1 MSKQKSI
8 NLGMNGLSDMLK
20 EGTKHYQGIDEAVA
34 KNLQACKQL
43 ADMTRTSLG
52 PQGRNKMV
60 INHIN
65 KLFVTSD
72 AATIVK
78 ELEIAHPAANMV
90 MLAAKQQ
97 EEEVGDGSNLCIVL
111 AGEVLFNA
119 AALLRMGLHVSEII
133 KGYELAFAKALEV
146 LGSLP
151 TTAVS
156 SFTSE
161 PELARALRGAV
172 ATKMFG
178 YDQFL
183 SDLIAKACVVAMPE
197 NPKNFIVDNVRVC
210 KIPGLSVLQST
221 VVKGMVF
228 TKTPLG
234 TVKQVS
240 NCKVAVF
247 ACAVDAA
254 NTDTK
259 GTVLINSADELK
271 NYNKTEEVHMEKIIK
286 AIAETGAKLIISGSS
301 VGEMAAHFIERY
313 GLMCLKIMSKYELR
327 RFCRT
332 VGATALTELRKPT
345 PEELGHVGDAKEEE
359 IGGTKC
365 TVVRQSE
372 NDTCAVATLV
382 LRAATTNMLD
392 DIERA
397 VDDGVNCVRCLVKD
411 NKLLIGAG
419 ATEIEIAR
427 QVGKYADS
435 FPGLEQYA
443 IKKFAEAFEVVPRT
457 LSENAGLVPANI
469 LSTLYA
475 RHNNG
480 EYTYGIDVE
489 SGCVGET
496 DTVDLFV
503 AKDTAIR
510 LAVDAALTVLR
521 VDQIIMSKPAGGP
534 KAPQQGGR
542 DDE

>member
-1 MSKQKSI
+1 MS
-8 NLGMNGLSDMLK
+8 GLSDLLK

-65 KLFVTSD
+65 KLFITSD

-90 MLAAKQQ
+90 MMAAKQQ
-97 EEEVGDGSNLCIVL
+97 EEEIGDGSNTCIVL
-111 AGEVLFNA
+111 VGEMLFGA
-119 AALLRMGLHVSEII
+119 ASLLRMGLHISEIL
-133 KGYELAFAKALEV
+133 KGYELASVKALEV
-146 LGSLP
+146 LASLKS
-151 TTAVS
+151 TAVS
-156 SFTSE
+156 SFTDE
-161 PELARALRGAV
+161 VELSRVMRGAV

-178 YDQFL
+178 YDKFL
-183 SDLIAKACVVAMPE
+183 SDLIAKACVLAMPK
-197 NPKNFIVDNVRVC
+197 NPQNFVVDNVRVC
-210 KIPGLSVLQST
+210 KIPGLSVLQSS

-234 TVKQVS
+234 TVKQVL
-240 NCKVAVF
+240 NAKVAVF
-247 ACAVDAA
+247 SCAVDAA

-259 GTVLINSADELK
+259 GTVLINNADELK
-271 NYNKTEEVHMEKIIK
+271 NYNRSEEEHMEKIIK
-286 AIAETGAKLIISGSS
+286 SIAETGTKLIVSGSS
-301 VGEMAAHFIERY
+301 VGEMAAHFIERH
-313 GLMCLKIMSKYELR
+313 GLMCIKIMSKYELR
-327 RFCRT
+327 RFCRS

-345 PEELGHVGDAKEEE
+345 AEELGFVGDAREEE

-372 NDTCAVATLV
+372 NDQCAVATV
-382 LRAATTNMLD
+382 VVRAATVNMLD

-397 VDDGVNCVRCLVKD
+397 IDDGVNCVRCLATKE
-411 NKLLIGAG
+411 NRLLVGAG
-419 ATEIEIAR
+419 ACEIEIAR
-427 QVGKYADS
+427 QIAKYADT

-443 IKKFAEAFEVVPRT
+443 VKKFAEAFEVIPRT
-457 LSENAGLVPANI
+457 LAENAGLNPADI
-469 LSTLYA
+469 ISTLYA

-480 EYTYGIDVE
+480 EDSFAVDVE
-489 SGCVGET
+489 GACVGET
-496 DTVDLFV
+496 DVVDLYTT
-503 AKDTAIR
+503 KDTAIR
-510 LAVDAALTVLR
+510 LASDAACTVLR
-521 VDQIIMSKPAGGP
+521 IDQIIMSKPAGGP

-542 DDE
+542 DDD